1 MEELTMGN
9 HSPSL
14 YTQCRVEY
22 RVKAFQPIRG
32 FQSTPKHKLYP
43 VHFWSGH
50 LHHQSRQLT
59 GTCLSTDEYKCVT
72 VVPTQFVT
80 DQRHVQRGITLRAG
94 ITEEDCLGEC
104 CCSFVCTS
112 CVLCQVCGMPPPS
125 PPTCLSSLLI
135 PPSSSSPLLTT
146 PHPSSTHFVT
156 SHHSSSLLIPSPPL
170 PPPPSS
176 SLILPPPPL
185 SSLLIPPHPASS
197 LLIPSP
203 PSFSPIL
210 PPHPSSSS
218 SLLIPHP
225 HPSSPL
231 LLHLPPS
238 AGQRSTHS
246 LTSLIS
252 PRTPLTHS
260 SLR

>member
-1 MEELTMGN
+1 LASSICVALQLDEVRQGNDHDGNALPVISIIKAYTLLEAVWRRRVYMEELTMGN

-176 SLILPPPPL
+176 SLILP
-185 SSLLIPPHPASS
+185 
-197 LLIPSP
+197 
-203 PSFSPIL
+203 
-210 PPHPSSSS
+210 HPSSSF
-218 SLLIPHP
+218 
-225 HPSSPL
+225 L
-231 LLHLPPS
+231 LLPP
-238 AGQRSTHS
+238 
-246 LTSLIS
+246 
-252 PRTPLTHS
+252 PL
-260 SLR
+260 